1 MNKRKLSIALVLV
14 VAVLGFFLGRMTGV
28 PFLVGSGTR
37 KFPDLPAPPTSGS
50 EAGGDKAVADEA
62 ALIIESPSIDAV
74 LGDTFDVSGR
84 AKPIAGATLMLEVR
98 DMSGGTLFRS
108 ALDVERQSDSAYVR
122 FARTVRLSLAP
133 PPTAPG
139 TVELY
144 WQPLDTAP
152 STPLGTGRDSQP
164 SAGTD
169 RVTRRVSFADDTV
182 RVSAFYP
189 RRGQSEEECQAVFPV
204 DRRVSVRDSAY
215 RAAIESLLAGP
226 TEVERSAGFFTSI
239 PSGAELVA
247 VAADGSGTVTAEF
260 DDDLDRGVAGS
271 CRVGTIRAQ
280 IEATLLHFP
289 EVKRVIISAG
299 GRIDEALQP

>member
-1 MNKRKLSIALVLV
+1 MNKRSLSIALVLV

-50 EAGGDKAVADEA
+50 EAGGDKVAADEA

-74 LGDTFDVSGR
+74 LSDTFDVSGR

-108 ALDVERQSDSAYVR
+108 ALDVERQADSAYVR

-144 WQPLDTAP
+144 WQHLDTA
-152 STPLGTGRDSQP
+152 RDSQP

-182 RVSAFYP
+182 RVSAFYS

-247 VAADGSGTVTAEF
+247 VAADSSGTVTAEF
-260 DDDLDRGVAGS
+260 DDDLDRGAAGS
-271 CRVGTIRAQ
+271 CRVGAIRAQ

-299 GRIDEALQP
+299 GRIEDALQP